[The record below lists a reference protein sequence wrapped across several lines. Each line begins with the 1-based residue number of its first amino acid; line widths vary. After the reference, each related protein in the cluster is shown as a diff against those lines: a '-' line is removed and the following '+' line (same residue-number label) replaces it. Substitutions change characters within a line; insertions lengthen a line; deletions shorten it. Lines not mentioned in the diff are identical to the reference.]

1 MIRPNSSTTGPNIA
15 AVARAAGV
23 SKQTISNA
31 LNAPERLH
39 PATLL
44 RVQRVIDELGYEP
57 NRAARSLRTHVSRQ
71 IGYRIDP
78 NRPHWASAVMDEFL
92 HALAESAQGEGYSLL
107 LFTPRDTA
115 DELTTYAEMLR
126 TGSVDGFVLSGVDHG
141 DERPGWLRRL
151 EAPFASFGRVK
162 VAGAGQP
169 WVDVDG
175 EAGVMAAVDHLVDR
189 GHRRIAF
196 LGWPTG
202 SAPGECRVGGWR
214 RALRKHELPGRAAI
228 ARAANTVDDATAAAL
243 RLLDAE
249 EPPTAVVAA
258 SDVLA
263 LGCFAAARQ
272 RGMEVGRDLAVIGF
286 DDSPAAEL
294 AAPALTSI
302 RQPLDEVGRSVIRM
316 IVGQLS
322 GARPPRQGVLLEPT
336 LVVRDSA

>member
-1 MIRPNSSTTGPNIA
+1 MIRPSSSTSGPNIA

-39 PATLL
+39 PATLI
-44 RVQRVIDELGYEP
+44 RVQRVIAELGYEP

-92 HALAESAQGEGYSLL
+92 HSLAESAQDKGYSLL
-107 LFTPRDTA
+107 LFTPRDAA
-115 DELTTYAEMLR
+115 DEMTTYAEMLR
-126 TGSVDGFVLSGVDHG
+126 TGTVDGFVISGVDHG
-141 DERPGWLRRL
+141 DERPSWLRRL

-162 VAGAGQP
+162 VNGAGQP

-175 EAGVMAAVDHLVDR
+175 AAGVMAAVDHLVAR
-189 GHRRIAF
+189 GHEQIAF
-196 LGWPTG
+196 LGWPSG
-202 SAPGECRVGGWR
+202 SAPGDSRVAGWR
-214 RALRKHELPGRAAI
+214 QGLRKHGLTSRTAL
-228 ARAANTVDDATAAAL
+228 ARAENTVDDATAAAL
-243 RLLDAE
+243 RLLDARIR
-249 EPPTAVVAA
+249 PTAVVAA

-272 RGMEVGRDLAVIGF
+272 RGLEVGRDLAVVGF

-294 AAPALTSI
+294 AAPALTSV
-302 RQPLDEVGRSVIRM
+302 RQPLDEVGRSVVQ
-316 IVGQLS
+316 IVVKQLS
-322 GARPPRQGVLLEPT
+322 GASPPRRGVLLEPT